1 MAMYETKGQTWS
13 VISNAA
19 IPGPVTAFCP
29 ATENADHM
37 WVAGTANNGSTFLIE
52 IDGDNTRPVVNAFG
66 ADTTIQGLQIMPL
79 SKDHTST
86 PLLDSNRALL
96 VTGQL
101 NVTNFGSAAAALFN
115 GTDMLPFLLATTSA
129 GKAGTVNQVFT
140 SKTNT
145 LKSSHRGHSKG
156 IAVLVALCAAL
167 GTIFLLILIGILL
180 NRIQRRRAGYKT
192 VPSVPYADKHSNIHR
207 VPPEALLGNLGSK
220 PGVPTV

>member
-1 MAMYETKGQTWS
+1 MYDTATSQWNTVGTGLDGTVSALFWTSSSTLLATGNLTVGGNHTFMAMYETKGQTWS

-52 IDGDNTRPVVNAFG
+52 IDGDNTRPVVNTFG
-66 ADTTIQGLQIMPL
+66 TDTTIQGLQIMPL

-145 LKSSHRGHSKG
+145 LKSSRK
-156 IAVLVALCAAL
+156 
-167 GTIFLLILIGILL
+167 
-180 NRIQRRRAGYKT
+180 
-192 VPSVPYADKHSNIHR
+192 
-207 VPPEALLGNLGSK
+207 
-220 PGVPTV
+220 